1 MRFGIISFPGSNCEQ
16 DCTYIIEE
24 ILNQKS
30 VLLDYRTVPDLSNLI
45 DCLIIPGGFSYGDY
59 LRAGAIAKASPIM
72 NSIREFAE
80 KKGLILGICNGFQ
93 ILTEA
98 GLLPGTLLNNKT
110 GRFICQD
117 AKLKVINNQTAFT
130 NLYFEQEI
138 ITMPI
143 AHAMGNFTVSEE
155 TLKTLRENQQIIFEY
170 ESDINGSISQIAGIC
185 NKDKN
190 IFGLMPHPERCSEKA
205 LPAGNH
211 GLQLFKSLLTNN
223 AVLN

>member
-30 VLLDYRTVPDLSNLI
+30 VLLDYRTVTDLSNLI

-80 KKGLILGICNGFQ
+80 KKVLILGICNGFQ

>member
-1 MRFGIISFPGSNCEQ
+1 M
-16 DCTYIIEE
+16 
-24 ILNQKS
+24 
-30 VLLDYRTVPDLSNLI
+30 
-45 DCLIIPGGFSYGDY
+45 
-59 LRAGAIAKASPIM
+59 
-72 NSIREFAE
+72 
-80 KKGLILGICNGFQ
+80 
-93 ILTEA
+93 
-98 GLLPGTLLNNKT
+98 LNNKT

-130 NLYFEQEI
+130 NLYFEKEI